1 MPRQELL
8 SVGHRASEQGEIYG
22 QDPGG
27 EKERDGGPDCEVS
40 LLYES
45 VSEWSVCAHILN
57 IENQIDFES
66 CCMNRVASA
75 LSPGTLY
82 GSVNGPSF
90 VQHVSSLID
99 RSKSFLQ
106 ATFMQCF
113 VFAYQ
118 RMHQGQFGVQCPRT
132 LQLK

>member
-40 LLYES
+40 LLYGS

-57 IENQIDFES
+57 IENEMDFES
-66 CCMNRVASA
+66 CCMNRVSSA

-82 GSVNGPSF
+82 GLVNSTSF
-90 VQHVSSLID
+90 VQHVCSLID

-118 RMHQGQFGVQCPRT
+118 
-132 LQLK
+132 